1 MTKVLGIAACV
12 LTTLAL
18 NAAAAPPPTL
28 PTPEAID
35 TKVRALMA
43 RDHAQGLAVALID
56 GGQVRFVQAWG
67 QRDAEGHPL
76 QTDTVMYGA
85 SITKT
90 VMAYTTLQLVDQHRI
105 GLDTPLADA
114 LDKPLPEYDPD
125 AIYRGKYAPYQQ
137 LASDPRWKRITP
149 RMCLTHATGFANFW
163 FFEPDQKLRLHFD
176 PGTDF
181 SYSGD
186 GFILLQFVI
195 ENGRKSQG
203 LGVDVGAL
211 TDATFAR
218 LGMKR
223 TALKW
228 RADFRPNLADGWN
241 DQGKVE
247 EHDERS
253 KVRAAGSMDTTIA
266 DLAQFAAALVRG
278 DGLSPASFEELIKP
292 SQKIVTAHQ
301 FPNFGPHLPAEQQRP
316 DLYAG
321 LGVVVFKGP
330 QGRGFFK
337 GGHDGQT
344 ANTLVCLVDAQRCAL
359 VMSNDVRAEKG
370 YVELVRFLL
379 GETGVPYDWE
389 YGDYAGKS

>member
-1 MTKVLGIAACV
+1 MSKSLLSIVACFLAA
-12 LTTLAL
+12 T
-18 NAAAAPPPTL
+18 AAAAPPLPTL

-35 TKVRALMA
+35 AKVRAVMT
-43 RDHAQGLAVALID
+43 RTQAQGLALAVID
-56 GGQVRFVQAWG
+56 GGKVQHVQAWG
-67 QRDAEGHPL
+67 KRDAAGHPL

-90 VMAYTTLQLVDQHRI
+90 VMAYTTLQLVDQKRI
-105 GLDTPLADA
+105 GLDTPLAEA
-114 LDKPLPEYDPD
+114 LDKPLPDYDPD
-125 AIYRGKYAPYQQ
+125 AIYKGKYAPYQQ
-137 LASDPRWKRITP
+137 LAGDPRWQRITP
-149 RMCLTHATGFANFW
+149 RMCLTHATGFSNFW

-228 RADFRPNLADGWN
+228 RPDFRPNLADGWN
-241 DQGKVE
+241 DKGEVV

-253 KVRAAGSMDTTIA
+253 KVRTAGSMDTTIA

-278 DGLSPASFEELIKP
+278 DGLSRASFEELLKP

-301 FPNFGPHLPAEQQRP
+301 FPNFGPHLPADQLRP

-321 LGVVVFKGP
+321 LGVIVFKGP
-330 QGRGFFK
+330 QGRGFVK
-337 GGHDGQT
+337 GGHDSQT
-344 ANTLVCLVDAQRCAL
+344 ANTLVCLVDSQRCAL
-359 VMSNDVRAEKG
+359 IMSNDVRAEAG

-389 YGDYAGKS
+389 YGDHAGKS